1 MLFGYQSTFWQL
13 QVSNF
18 SKVNERGVEIEEWET
33 VSDCGLNLLQL
44 LIFGGHGTGG
54 WLTRYDIY
62 HNDSMVLDRG
72 RFALSF
78 HVLCLFDLQNSYT
91 FHWRYKCLL
100 WCPILEVWALCAA
113 TVQWK
118 KLPVSNEPP
127 PPRAYHTMT
136 RIGPRFLLIG
146 GYDGKS
152 TFGDMWWLVSEGLF
166 SLALILSF
174 QAFFLFEPIMW
185 TKVHEFRS

>member
-1 MLFGYQSTFWQL
+1 LGIKVLSGNCM

-72 RFALSF
+72 RFASSF
-78 HVLCLFDLQNSYT
+78 HVLCLFDLQNSL
-91 FHWRYKCLL
+91 H
-100 WCPILEVWALCAA
+100 
-113 TVQWK
+113 
-118 KLPVSNEPP
+118 
-127 PPRAYHTMT
+127 
-136 RIGPRFLLIG
+136 
-146 GYDGKS
+146 
-152 TFGDMWWLVSEGLF
+152 F
-166 SLALILSF
+166 SLKI
-174 QAFFLFEPIMW
+174 
-185 TKVHEFRS
+185 